1 MYIIFFFFNI
11 FINVYLNNI
20 LELIIWGINKISQI
34 SQNLQWIDNVLM
46 NQKNNVI
53 SNTSELSL
61 SFKLYESILN
71 NYEFNQLVN
80 KTNYWNNMGWI
91 IVEYFNMCCNFV
103 EEVIILNQKF
113 YYEHINNLFNSVHLY
128 RNLKILLNKNLINNN
143 NLNELMYNITF
154 DLILDNVSLNT
165 KGNSI
170 FYFWK
175 NEICVSENYF
185 RGVARNKQLWL
196 SYCEW
201 FKKTPIDVS
210 LKLFKATQQNSRLI
224 SILNYGLDYDV
235 SILKNKNYFLSENQS
250 LKSKNIDINNFII
263 NDVNLFQK
271 NYYKGYE
278 VVKYNSQEE
287 EFSKINFLETNVK
300 YNDVLIYK
308 YENSWNLFK
317 YKSNLFFNRDKKKMD
332 FVSFNKRQLFGGY
345 SYWWYWHK
353 DMTYTKRYEF
363 KAKNRIIKEL
373 KIMWYLAKWK
383 LDNFD
388 IRNFYF
394 DPQNPLRKIKV
405 PPKVYKSYIGLH
417 SVYGGKIYQYFND
430 INIDL
435 NTMDVVVRK
444 KYLKYLLHGVKGFE
458 LEKKFFKTFLK
469 SDDIWLIYDYGF
481 ANSTDKFLIYYN
493 TLYQDY
499 IINDKKYSK
508 AFGVDERIEFLN
520 FRINRPKITN
530 KKSLKKYSIAFLHTY
545 LDEPNIKNW
554 FKNYKGLYKQF
565 LKKICIYKEY
575 SNYMYLK
582 SGAAPKNFLQ
592 KLYVVNLW
600 VRKDYLKFTNIINQN
615 NITWNEFYSNIE
627 DVSQEYNLNYIQK
640 EFYGRHYTNNLEKF
654 LLKKSKLMSE
664 TELPKNLN
672 VLIKK
677 TYIENLMDAYK
688 VEEEPMKNYIYYKLR
703 QAFFIDDLKIYGNI
717 IYNIMCNIIWV
728 HGEGLKM
735 MHEYIMIKVNKII
748 ELKELRHFITFFTML
763 KSNYE
768 YVWFLVIGCIYS
780 LICSLLIL
788 LIKSILPKNLVYG
801 VKKSDKIKFLE
812 NLNKLW
818 SVDKPYF
825 NFEYKY
831 IYKWNEKNEKKWEK
845 QKILLNNKYKERV
858 NENIVENYSIFYKK
872 FLFETNLSKWENNT
886 KIRFNYKLWLKH
898 ISIYI
903 WAFLKVFQV
912 FFKDKKYNH
921 NRKIIWKDPNLDS
934 HSKVKYYHEIPRYFA
949 NISFI
954 FHFVI
959 SVFQIWEYRY
969 FVMKWTQLVKYGIT
983 SGLNYKALEKELEKN
998 LSLEWYKDNLDFGV
1012 GLLYTNFLEIKNK
1025 LNKITKEHSIKKK
1038 ETDRIIK
1045 ENQNTSD
1052 IEELLKDIITLSIE
1066 ERKLKKI
1073 TKFQEKIKELKNERF
1088 DKMHFELKFENIKEK
1103 LKAEI
1108 PVISEKEKIKQTIM
1122 HKYRYLVQKQKLT
1135 MLEEELQVIKQSY
1148 TRRIAHSH
1156 EDTKKRLT
1164 VLEPEYL
1171 EKLRDLKKNKIW
1183 LIEYERITRE
1193 KNYENEIID
1202 KVLDK
1207 KELTMFESIK
1217 EYNEELSEAVAELDK
1232 KERMILQEK
1241 SNYEQTSKLLF
1252 NNLEQSYI
1260 SYRFYTTMGA
1270 RFYYILSMIFSLFT
1284 IWNEHITKIRKNDY
1298 SLITLILIIKID
1310 LLKYIY
1316 KIYWEYILIW
1326 KKYETFKKLGNQFKE
1341 IFKFSLL
1348 ILTPITI
1355 IAFFLY
1361 ISLGLYYILI
1371 KILIKQLNL
1380 NLTNKFKKIK
1390 NVIFIKRIWNKLIRF
1405 KQYITILK
1413 ILFINVET
1421 GEHLGLFLYK
1431 KFYNIC
1437 GFIQRT
1443 LYYIKG
1449 AFILGYKTGGVFLG
1463 IKNILKWVNLKYKA
1477 YLEKKYILKKN
1488 KKKKNW
1494 KNFIIEQ
1501 KKGMALKLNMILI
1514 LWDLERSLINL
1525 YLKTIKFIYRFI
1537 VYPLF
1542 KIDYLTYYN
1551 SYNKPIIWWTN
1562 KYTNLY
1568 NKFVLLKVLINQLTV
1583 VDFFKLL
1590 INFIWEVITL
1600 PIKFINNYYNSLV
1613 LDNYKQGVIINF
1625 WSILKFLKIK
1635 KNKELKKSLKLK
1647 LHEIL
1652 LDKKISIYLKNK
1664 KITES
1669 SILEIFLIFKYKER
1683 RLDKHKEH
1691 YVFWKEIYWTFKEIK
1706 IEFFDFFIN
1715 FIDVM
1720 EETYASFEV
1729 SLETKNW
1736 SYYKR
1741 IKYGYFAAKLKN
1753 QLENKKF
1760 KNNEKKYSRNFFFR
1774 KKTKER
1780 EKLIRKYLVKGI
1792 LNWISYITTGK
1803 VIFKKIK
1810 ELKKQKIKI
1819 KKINY
1824 KYINYNLNNLS
1835 EKYHIGKYLDD
1846 VPPQLWALVIIY
1858 EIYYKNFF
1866 RYIFGHGDAEVPKP
1880 WTTDLK
1886 NSRDRKWRI
1895 SSPISRK
1902 RIPYRNTAFIT
1913 VDVTAND
1920 LNELY
1925 INLKKKPYDPII
1937 RWVYFILESQVM
1949 SEVVAKKGNEV
1960 WGDISLTHL
1969 LTYNNK
1975 LDLYNYEIR
1984 EFFRILEGN
1993 SFLRRAENQLAID
2006 KIKDYKKKYDLLL
2019 ENIHNQN
2026 KKIVAEIL
2034 EERRNHAVKLLYKS
2048 LLYYKELNVN
2058 DQDLINDDEKSQDMF
2073 YAMKVNIFEEHDIVE
2088 FLEWKSTFDS
2098 KITEFKYF
2106 NRQDIDYLKYWQRS
2120 EYEKLNIEGLPIE
2133 LDVLA
2138 NHIVLLSFDQTW
2150 EEIRCFLKMDILKKI
2165 ENKNNIIN
2173 YQNLNIINPSII
2185 KNIYWDSYIEIEP
2198 RKEYGKHF
2206 YGTTKVKDA
2215 EDELFSYIKLDF
2227 DIMKWKTLKY
2237 DIFYGFQQNNIINRF
2252 YESGKVYIYNEKD
2265 KYDTSIITLDI
2276 EESFHGNYLF
2286 SEWVS
2291 KILKRCVNLKNIKRN
2306 SWKRKKIKE
2315 DTNNSDSGAIAY
2327 VNNIRWTW
2335 EQWLGYGNIE
2345 QEEYLLKK
2353 NLLVLYD
2360 RCNIWFLKRAPIRLK
2375 LPVKLALA
2383 RQDINHFIKTYTE
2396 EKGFLENNYFLL
2408 ANSMTGMIRSSLEFL
2423 VWRREIEL
2431 KYNKN
2436 IGDIIFWIITEY
2448 SDKEVKKLT
2457 KEHAYILDNFLQN
2470 FMVFNK
2476 LYYVGLPAY
2485 TWDLIRYHDLFSDLD
2500 EFEYTGYLELKQ
2512 KEYLMHDVE
2521 LRKYAHK
2528 LINIAITKYNPG
2540 SYVFIYN
2547 QKKIKYF
2554 YWIFNISAKVSLL
2567 MFLDVLFYHPGQYI
2581 ANIHILFCPFMFYII
2596 FLYLKGYMKK
2606 LIEIYDGRDLNL
2618 YRYQDYE
2625 DESYIDKILSK
2636 EEKMSKIINKYNFLN
2651 NTDLTPID
2659 FSRKFKDNR
2668 SEWEQL
2674 ESITRGKR
2682 NLREKNNFYYNF
2694 SSLEKLSQLWY
2705 ILVLCVLTE
2714 MWGTQKFRFRN
2725 DKFFWEFYL
2734 PEEKPLFTYMPEF
2747 EFMEQSYSTRTWEY
2761 DCYWRLEGGG
2771 NVYSRWYENKYR
2783 DFQEKELLE
2792 LDPGYYDS
2800 QIIKNQDLYM
2810 WYNDYTVVH
2819 IKAGLVDA
2827 YWNHFARRSGKD
2839 IPEYLD
2845 ISKYDYMLLDTAESH
2860 ARRTRKNNLPNK
2872 FELKE
2877 FAFQPERADFYAN
2890 IFEIWGVNIRNS
2902 ITDILRYFIL
2912 GPDQGKLYNPVV
2924 RWLEF
2929 KKSMLDEY
2937 GYDIKHTVITVM
2949 FEAKAATAP
2958 LILNDVNRYWDSKL
2972 NTIIEEHNRKQR
2984 LIYLQNNS
2992 FEKELP
2998 LELKVLYLMPENEK
3012 HLNLLYSNFLKYK
3025 LKRLDYY
3032 INSVNLKKKD
3042 LKNITNHKLEVEL
3055 YYNKHEKYLTSI
3067 FRKISYEDR
3076 VEYKANLWINFFKEE
3091 KWTWSYL
3098 KDFIYNYPLS
3108 NSISMW
3114 ESISEYSDILL
3125 KIISSL

>member
-20 LELIIWGINKISQI
+20 LDLIIWGINKISQ
-34 SQNLQWIDNVLM
+34 NLQWIDNGLM

-332 FVSFNKRQLFGGY
+332 FASFNKRQLFGGY

-405 PPKVYKSYIGLH
+405 PPKVYKSYIGLY

-688 VEEEPMKNYIYYKLR
+688 VEEEPMKTYIYYKLR
-703 QAFFIDDLKIYGNI
+703 QAFFIDDLKMYGNI

-735 MHEYIMIKVNKII
+735 MHEYIMIKVTKII

-768 YVWFLVIGCIYS
+768 YIWILVIGCIYS

-845 QKILLNNKYKERV
+845 QKILLNNKYKERI

-903 WAFLKVFQV
+903 WAFFKVFQV

-969 FVMKWTQLVKYGIT
+969 FVMKWTQLVKYGIN

-1052 IEELLKDIITLSIE
+1052 MEELLKDIITLSIE

-1171 EKLRDLKKNKIW
+1171 EKIRDLKKNKIW

-1361 ISLGLYYILI
+1361 ISLGVYYILI
-1371 KILIKQLNL
+1371 NILIKQLNL
-1380 NLTNKFKKIK
+1380 NLTNKLKKIK

-1463 IKNILKWVNLKYKA
+1463 IKNILKWVSLKYKA

-1514 LWDLERSLINL
+1514 LWDLERSLINI
-1525 YLKTIKFIYRFI
+1525 YWKTIKFIYRFI

-1551 SYNKPIIWWTN
+1551 SYNKPIIWFTN
-1562 KYTNLY
+1562 KYTNLLY
-1568 NKFVLLKVLINQLTV
+1568 KFVLLKGLINQLTV
-1583 VDFFKLL
+1583 IDLFKLL
-1590 INFIWEVITL
+1590 IKFILEFITL
-1600 PIKFINNYYNSLV
+1600 PIKFINNYYKSLV

-1635 KNKELKKSLKLK
+1635 KNNELKKSLKLK

-1652 LDKKISIYLKNK
+1652 LNKKISIYLKNK

-1669 SILEIFLIFKYKER
+1669 SLLEIFLIFKYKEK

-1715 FIDVM
+1715 FIDVL

-1824 KYINYNLNNLS
+1824 KYINYNLKNLS

-2106 NRQDIDYLKYWQRS
+2106 NRQDIDNLKYWQRS

-2173 YQNLNIINPSII
+2173 YPNLNIINPSII

-2315 DTNNSDSGAIAY
+2315 ESNNSDSGAIAY

-2383 RQDINHFIKTYTE
+2383 RQDIKHFIKTYTE

-2470 FMVFNK
+2470 FTIFNK

-2567 MFLDVLFYHPGQYI
+2567 TFLDVLFYHPGQYI

-2694 SSLEKLSQLWY
+2694 STFEKLSQLWG
-2705 ILVLCVLTE
+2705 ILVICVLTE

-2890 IFEIWGVNIRNS
+2890 IFEILGVNIRNS

>member
-1 MYIIFFFFNI
+1 MYIIFFFINL
-11 FINVYLNNI
+11 FINVCLNNI
-20 LELIIWGINKISQI
+20 LDFIVLVINKISQ
-34 SQNLQWIDNVLM
+34 NLQLIDNYLM
-46 NQKNNVI
+46 TQKNNLDSLQQLNNVI
-53 SNTSELSL
+53 SL
-61 SFKLYESILN
+61 KLYETILN

-80 KTNYWNNMGWI
+80 KTNYLNNMGWI

-154 DLILDNVSLNT
+154 DLILDNVSLNY

-170 FYFWK
+170 FYYWK
-175 NEICVSENYF
+175 DEICISENYF
-185 RGVARNKQLWL
+185 RGVERNKQLWL
-196 SYCEW
+196 SYCKW
-201 FKKTPIDVS
+201 LKKTPIDVS

-235 SILKNKNYFLSENQS
+235 SIFKNKNYFLSETQS
-250 LKSKNIDINNFII
+250 LKSKNIDINNFKI

-278 VVKYNSQEE
+278 VVKYNNQEE
-287 EFSKINFLETNVK
+287 ELSKINFLETNIK

-308 YENSWNLFK
+308 YENSFDLFK
-317 YKSNLFFNRDKKKMD
+317 YKSNLLFNRDKKTMD

-353 DMTYTKRYEF
+353 DMTYTKRYEL
-363 KAKNRIIKEL
+363 KYKNRIMKEL
-373 KIMWYLAKWK
+373 EFMWNTAKWQ

-388 IRNFYF
+388 IRKYYF
-394 DPQNPLRKIKV
+394 DPQNPLRKLKI
-405 PPKVYKSYIGLH
+405 PPKVHKSYIGLH
-417 SVYGGKIYQYFND
+417 SVYAGKIYQYFKD
-430 INIDL
+430 IDVEVM
-435 NTMDVVVRK
+435 TMDVVVRK

-565 LKKICIYKEY
+565 LKKICIYMEY
-575 SNYMYLK
+575 SNHMHLK
-582 SGAAPKNFLQ
+582 SHAAPKNFLQ

-600 VRKDYLKFTNIINQN
+600 VRKDYLKFANIINQN

-688 VEEEPMKNYIYYKLR
+688 VEEEPMKNYIYYRLR
-703 QAFFIDDLKIYGNI
+703 LAFFIDDLKLYGNI

-768 YVWFLVIGCIYS
+768 YIWILVIGCIYS

-845 QKILLNNKYKERV
+845 QKILLNNKYKAKV

-898 ISIYI
+898 ITIYI
-903 WAFLKVFQV
+903 WAFFKVFQV
-912 FFKDKKYNH
+912 FFKDRKYNH

-969 FVMKWTQLVKYGIT
+969 FVMKWTQLVKYGVT

-1103 LKAEI
+1103 LKSEI
-1108 PVISEKEKIKQTIM
+1108 IVISEKEKMKQTIM

-1171 EKLRDLKKNKIW
+1171 EKVRDLKKNKIW

-1217 EYNEELSEAVAELDK
+1217 EYNEELSEAIAELDR

-1298 SLITLILIIKID
+1298 SLITLILIIKTD

-1326 KKYETFKKLGNQFKE
+1326 KKYETFKQLGNQFKE

-1361 ISLGLYYILI
+1361 ISLGVYYILI
-1371 KILIKQLNL
+1371 KILIKQINL

-1390 NVIFIKRIWNKLIRF
+1390 NIIFLKRIWNKLIKF
-1405 KQYITILK
+1405 KKYVTILK

-1421 GEHLGLFLYK
+1421 GESLGLFLYK

-1437 GFIQRT
+1437 GIIQRT

-1463 IKNILKWVNLKYKA
+1463 IKNILKWVSLKYKA

-1494 KNFIIEQ
+1494 KNVIIEQ
-1501 KKGMALKLNMILI
+1501 KKDMALKINMILI
-1514 LWDLERSLINL
+1514 LWDLERSLLTI
-1525 YLKTIKFIYRFI
+1525 YLKIIKLIYRFI

-1542 KIDYLTYYN
+1542 KIDYLTYIN
-1551 SYNKPIIWWTN
+1551 SHKKPIIWWMN
-1562 KYTNLY
+1562 KYTNLSY
-1568 NKFVLLKVLINQLTV
+1568 KFGLLKGLINQLTV

-1600 PIKFINNYYNSLV
+1600 PIKFINNYYNYLV

-1647 LHEIL
+1647 IHEIL
-1652 LDKKISIYLKNK
+1652 LNKKISIYLKNQ

-1669 SILEIFLIFKYKER
+1669 SILEIFLIFKYKEK

-1691 YVFWKEIYWTFKEIK
+1691 YIFWKEIYWVFKEIK

-1715 FIDVM
+1715 HIDVI

-1753 QLENKKF
+1753 QLESKKF

-1780 EKLIRKYLVKGI
+1780 EKVIRKYLIKGI

-1819 KKINY
+1819 KKKNY

-1858 EIYYKNFF
+1858 ELYYKYFF
-1866 RYIFGHGDAEVPKP
+1866 RYVFGHGDAEVPKP

-1895 SSPISRK
+1895 SSPVNRR

-1925 INLKKKPYDPII
+1925 VNLKKKPYDPIL
-1937 RWVYFILESQVM
+1937 RWVYFVLESQAM
-1949 SEVVAKKGNEV
+1949 YEVLAKKGNEV

-1975 LDLYNYEIR
+1975 LDSYNYEIR

-2006 KIKDYKKKYDLLL
+2006 KMKDYKKKYELLW

-2026 KKIVAEIL
+2026 KKIAAEIL
-2034 EERRNHAVKLLYKS
+2034 EERRDHAVKLLYKS
-2048 LLYYKELNVN
+2048 LLYYKELNAN

-2073 YAMKVNIFEEHDIVE
+2073 YAMKVNIFEEHDVVE

-2098 KITEFKYF
+2098 KIPEFKYF
-2106 NRQDIDYLKYWQRS
+2106 NRQDIDSLKYWQRS
-2120 EYEKLNIEGLPIE
+2120 EYEKLNIEGLAIE

-2150 EEIRCFLKMDILKKI
+2150 EEIRCFLKIDILKKI

-2237 DIFYGFQQNNIINRF
+2237 DVFYGFQQNHIINRF

-2291 KILKRCVNLKNIKRN
+2291 KILKRYVNLKNIKRN
-2306 SWKRKKIKE
+2306 SSKRKKIKE
-2315 DTNNSDSGAIAY
+2315 DNNSDSGVIAY

-2353 NLLVLYD
+2353 NLLILYD

-2375 LPVKLALA
+2375 LPVKLALT
-2383 RQDINHFIKTYTE
+2383 RKDIKHFIKSYTD

-2408 ANSMTGMIRSSLEFL
+2408 AHSMSGMIKSSLEFL

-2448 SDKEVKKLT
+2448 SDQEVKNLT

-2470 FMVFNK
+2470 FMIFNK

-2540 SYVFIYN
+2540 SYVYIYD

-2606 LIEIYDGRDLNL
+2606 LIEIKEGRDLNL

-2636 EEKMSKIINKYNFLN
+2636 EEKMNKVINKYNFLN
-2651 NTDLTPID
+2651 NTDWTPVD
-2659 FSRKFKDNR
+2659 FERRFKDKR
-2668 SEWEQL
+2668 SEWEKL

-2705 ILVLCVLTE
+2705 ILIICVLTE

-2725 DKFFWEFYL
+2725 NKFFWEFYL
-2734 PEEKPLFTYMPEF
+2734 PEEIPLFTYMPEF

-2783 DFQEKELLE
+2783 EFQEKELLE

-2819 IKAGLVDA
+2819 INAGLVDA

-2845 ISKYDYMLLDTAESH
+2845 ISKYDYMLLDTAESK

-2872 FELKE
+2872 FDLKE
-2877 FAFQPERADFYAN
+2877 FAFQPERADFYAS

-2902 ITDILRYFIL
+2902 ITDVLRYLIL

-2929 KKSMLDEY
+2929 KQNMLDEY

-2949 FEAKAATAP
+2949 FKAKAATAD
-2958 LILNDVNRYWDSKL
+2958 LILTDVNRYWDSKL
-2972 NTIIEEHNRKQR
+2972 NTMIEEHKRKQR

-3055 YYNKHEKYLTSI
+3055 YFNKHEKYLTSI

-3108 NSISMW
+3108 NSISIW